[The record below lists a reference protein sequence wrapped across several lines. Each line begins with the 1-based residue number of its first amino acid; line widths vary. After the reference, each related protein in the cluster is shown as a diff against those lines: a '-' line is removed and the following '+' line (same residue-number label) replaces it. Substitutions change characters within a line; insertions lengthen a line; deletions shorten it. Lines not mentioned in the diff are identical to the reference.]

1 MRRSAWIRN
10 WWSFSR
16 LEAPRKVILI
26 EAALLL
32 IVAGAAIRFLRFRR
46 IAPSLGVAAPARPTM
61 VGPEDASSS
70 TATGLDE
77 AVRIKSAGW
86 AISTAAGHLPWR
98 STCLVQ
104 AIAGRWMLR
113 RRSIPSTLC
122 IGVGRGAITRLE
134 AHAWLRSRNF
144 VLTGAAS
151 AERFKTIAEFRDTGA

>member
-1 MRRSAWIRN
+1 MRCSVWLRN
-10 WWSFSR
+10 CWSFSR
-16 LEAPRKVILI
+16 LDAPRKVILI
-26 EAALLL
+26 EAALAL
-32 IVAGAAIRFLRFRR
+32 IAAGAAIRFLRFRR
-46 IAPSLGVAAPARPTM
+46 IAPSLGMAMPARPATP
-61 VGPEDASSS
+61 GPEDASSS
-70 TATGLDE
+70 TAICLDE
-77 AVRIKSAGW
+77 AVRIKSTGW

-122 IGVGRGAITRLE
+122 IGVDRGAIARLE
-134 AHAWLRSRNF
+134 AHAWLRSGNF